1 MKKKLMINTQPFIR
15 VLPQYAFVDTIIN
28 NANTNQETVCS
39 LEIQPVN
46 PKEWTYMIENGSVD
60 IKENTITV
68 TRMSYGAKP
77 LGGWYKDIDGENEII
92 FHVKYMQY
100 VNRWDRIIMFLDA
113 HQDFSL
119 DEKLNWHFKLS
130 IHCCGNLR
138 IDVDEKVVFY
148 RSNEE
153 NRDIESWYKVK
164 RKNANVEIYVST
176 DGISW
181 ELLYICENVW
191 QTGDDK
197 LTGGFYIHLFD
208 NQYFKWLCNNFIQIR
223 YRKGEGDR
231 IGYPG
236 LMNRDWRNYAIHPL
250 VRFGYEKREIV
261 LRYGI
266 WEYIKNSIDSNRYLE
281 IWMNEYY
288 IEGLMA
294 YKKRAYFHESLIY
307 GYDEENMSISMLSTY
322 NGKIK
327 DLDVAVEALVAAW
340 SEPADRCAVI
350 RSFEYSPDGNGYQ
363 LDIVHI
369 YKELQ
374 NYLQGRN
381 STEEYKYIAEKE
393 EGVFGL
399 KVYDDIL
406 DTDIGRREFLLDV
419 RISYL
424 LKEHKECMKLR
435 IDYLYSKEMLFSLEY
450 SKINNIMQSILKMS
464 KVVLSLVLKNKIT
477 EKNQIHDRIWEYI
490 KRMKEQEQEC
500 YTYLLNA
507 LKRHIEESGIGADGG
522 NLSMQKRQKPF

>member
-1 MKKKLMINTQPFIR
+1 MINKQPFIR

-138 IDVDEKVVFY
+138 IDVDEKIVFY
-148 RSNEE
+148 RSNKE
-153 NRDIESWYKVK
+153 NKEIKNWYKVK
-164 RKNANVEIYVST
+164 RKNASIEIYVSAN
-176 DGISW
+176 GIDW

-191 QTGDDK
+191 QTDDDK
-197 LTGGFYIHLFD
+197 LVGGFYIHLFD
-208 NQYFKWLCNNFIQIR
+208 NQYFKWLCNNFIQLR

-236 LMNRDWRNYAIHPL
+236 LMNRDWKNYAIHPL

-261 LRYGI
+261 LKYGM

-281 IWMNEYY
+281 IWLNEYY

-294 YKKRAYFHESLIY
+294 YKKSNYFHESLIY
-307 GYDEENMSISMLSTY
+307 GYDEENMSIQMLSMY
-322 NGKIK
+322 KGKLK
-327 DLDVAVEALVAAW
+327 NLNATVGVLLSAW
-340 SEPADRCAVI
+340 SETEECCAVI
-350 RSFEYSPDGNGYQ
+350 RSFEYSPDENGYE
-363 LDIVHI
+363 LDVIHI
-369 YKELQ
+369 RKELE
-374 NYLQGRN
+374 NYLQGKN
-381 STEEYKYIAEKE
+381 STEEYKYIAQKE
-393 EGVFGL
+393 EGAFGF

-406 DTDIGRREFLLDV
+406 DTDIGRREFLSDV
-419 RISYL
+419 RIPYL
-424 LKEHKECMKLR
+424 IKEHKECMKLR
-435 IDYLYSKEMLFSLEY
+435 IDYLYDSEILSYTEY
-450 SKINNIMQSILKMS
+450 VKIDSIMQSILRMS
-464 KVVLSLVLKNKIT
+464 KIVLNLVLRNKMAK
-477 EKNQIHDRIWEYI
+477 KNQAQDGTWEYV

>member
-1 MKKKLMINTQPFIR
+1 MKKKLEINTQPFIR
-15 VLPQYAFVDTIIN
+15 VMAQYAFLDAIIN

-39 LEIQPVN
+39 LEIQTVN
-46 PKEWTYMIENGSVD
+46 PKEWTYMIENGIVD
-60 IKENTITV
+60 IKENAITV
-68 TRMSYGAKP
+68 TRMSYGTKP

-138 IDVDEKVVFY
+138 IDVDEKIVFY

-153 NRDIESWYKVK
+153 NKDIESWYKVK

-223 YRKGEGDR
+223 YRKGEEDK

-236 LMNRDWRNYAIHPL
+236 LMNRNWKNHAIHPL
-250 VRFGYEKREIV
+250 VEFGYEKREIV
-261 LRYGI
+261 LKYGM
-266 WEYIKNSIDSNRYLE
+266 WEYIKNSVDSNRYLE
-281 IWMNEYY
+281 IWLNEYY
-288 IEGLMA
+288 IAGLMA
-294 YKKRAYFHESLIY
+294 YKKSNYFHESLIY
-307 GYDEENMSISMLSTY
+307 GYDEENRSIQMLSIY

-327 DLDVAVEALVAAW
+327 NLNVAVGVLLSAW
-340 SEPADRCAVI
+340 SETAECCAVI
-350 RSFEYSPDGNGYQ
+350 RSFEYSPDGNGYE
-363 LDIVHI
+363 LDVIHI
-369 YKELQ
+369 CKELE
-374 NYLQGRN
+374 NYLQGKN

-393 EGVFGL
+393 EGAFGF

-406 DTDIGRREFLLDV
+406 DTDIGRREFLSDV
-419 RISYL
+419 RIPYL
-424 LKEHKECMKLR
+424 IKEHKECMKLR
-435 IDYLYSKEMLFSLEY
+435 IDYLYESEILSYTEY
-450 SKINNIMQSILKMS
+450 VKIDSIMQSILRMS
-464 KVVLSLVLKNKIT
+464 KVVLNLILRNRMAK
-477 EKNQIHDRIWEYI
+477 KNQAQDGIWEYV
-490 KRMKEQEQEC
+490 KRIKEQEQEC

-507 LKRHIEESGIGADGG
+507 LKRHIE
-522 NLSMQKRQKPF
+522 